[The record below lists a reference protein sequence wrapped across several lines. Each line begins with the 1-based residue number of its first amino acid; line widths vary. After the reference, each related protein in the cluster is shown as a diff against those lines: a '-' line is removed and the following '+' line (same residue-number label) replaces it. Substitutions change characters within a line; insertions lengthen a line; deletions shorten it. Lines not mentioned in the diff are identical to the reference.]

1 MKIFKNSIFAATL
14 ILLSALSCDKTE
26 GPVSMPQVTETVTYS
41 VALDQQTKALGEGYS
56 VTHIWCAAYKV
67 VNDNGVISYTLSSES
82 LSPFVDGTAQCKVD
96 MVRDQSYK
104 VVFVGQHYNGQ
115 SPVYQIVKESARINM
130 PVIAA
135 TNSDDYDLFTYV
147 DPVTDFKPRAAKN
160 VTLSRQV
167 AQINFV
173 ASSADLTAAAIAGRT
188 PTHSAVSLT
197 SVPEYISILD
207 GTASTSTVDVQYAKS
222 PLTGEAEQLATVFCL
237 SSKDGND
244 VVASLYIYK
253 ENEELKKYESIA
265 QIPSKVNYKTNV
277 TVSYTFE

>member
-1 MKIFKNSIFAATL
+1 MKIFKHSIFAFAFM
-14 ILLSALSCDKTE
+14 LLSVLSCDKAE
-26 GPVSMPQVTETVTYS
+26 GPVSMPEVTETFTYS
-41 VALDQQTKALGEGYS
+41 VALDQQTKVLGEGS
-56 VTHIWCAAYKV
+56 SITHIWCGAYKI
-67 VNDNGVISYTLSSES
+67 VNDNGIINYTLSSES
-82 LSPFVDGTAQCKVD
+82 LSPFTDGTAQCKID

-115 SPVYQIVKESARINM
+115 SPVYQIVKESARVNM
-130 PVIAA
+130 PLMAV

-173 ASSADLTAAAIAGRT
+173 ASSADLSAAAAAGRT

-207 GTASTSTVDVQYAKS
+207 GTVSLSTVNVQYANS
-222 PLTGEAEQLATVFCL
+222 PLTGEADQLATVFCL
-237 SSKDGND
+237 SSQNGNN
-244 VVASLYIYK
+244 VAASLYIYK
-253 ENEELKKYESIA
+253 ENEELKKYESIT